1 MARCANTIAFFDDDT
16 DIVEAYQRTFEYD
29 GYTFLSANS
38 PKTALE
44 LYESIKDTPPRF
56 TVIDVI
62 FKSFSSDKP
71 NGFGLCRQLRTID
84 PDGIF
89 IILTGLDDSLTRI
102 RLLDS
107 KADAILEKPKS
118 DVEILAAVA
127 KIERERVEAKA
138 RPQVLGVPRNHTL
151 VVGFA
156 VLFGALVL
164 GLSGIAGI
172 DWHYRDKNNAVQD
185 QRQKDFESH
194 VNAELQLIDSHIE
207 QRTNDK
213 FAELDN
219 KMNSLKNDVGTQRMY
234 IELFRETLASHKLL
248 NNK

>member
-1 MARCANTIAFFDDDT
+1 MARRTNTIAFFDDDVDT
-16 DIVEAYQRTFEYD
+16 VEAYQRTFEYD
-29 GYTFLSANS
+29 GYAFLSANS

-102 RLLDS
+102 RLIDS

-118 DVEILAAVA
+118 DIEILAAVA
-127 KIERERVEAKA
+127 KIERERAEAKA
-138 RPQVLGVPRNHTL
+138 KPQVLGAPRSTDSYL
-151 VVGFA
+151 KAIILF
-156 VLFGALVL
+156 VLA
-164 GLSGIAGI
+164 GLSFWCISNRIADARWQGQVEGTLKSDQQHTQQLLKI
-172 DWHYRDKNNAVQD
+172 MKDDVDMSWAYVFLLRDQMK
-185 QRQKDFESH
+185 ESGLKPLPIPKRP
-194 VNAELQLIDSHIE
+194 NYSEELE
-207 QRTNDK
+207 K
-213 FAELDN
+213 
-219 KMNSLKNDVGTQRMY
+219 
-234 IELFRETLASHKLL
+234 
-248 NNK
+248 